1 MMAKM
6 MAKKRYY
13 GSDNM
18 AERKR
23 MEMEGAAMI
32 KEDRNAIANLPQEVM
47 FKAYPQEAYSYY
59 NLNDDIKGVDT
70 QVRDDVNKER
80 RKSGMSYPEKY

>member
-1 MMAKM
+1 MAKM

-23 MEMEGAAMI
+23 MEAEGAAMI
-32 KEDRNAIANLPQEVM
+32 KEDRNAIANLPTEVM

-80 RKSGMSYPEKY
+80 RKNGMSYPEKY